1 LDSCVTSLYFKPVFN
16 FGFGAPGFLTT
27 EVMSLYSF
35 RRFTRLSAEK
45 QIHQLSLHAI
55 ALDLAYCTDGA
66 EAVLFA
72 YHDFYVELVVEKYT
86 DEILS
91 IKSFRSVRKLAPYL
105 HQIDITEI
113 TALLACSK

>member
-1 LDSCVTSLYFKPVFN
+1 MK
-16 FGFGAPGFLTT
+16 
-27 EVMSLYSF
+27 LYSF
-35 RRFTRLSAEK
+35 RRFSKLSTEQ
-45 QIHQLSLHAI
+45 QIHQLSLHGI
-55 ALDLAYCTDGA
+55 ALDLAYCTQGA

-72 YHDFYVELVVEKYT
+72 YYDFYVELVVEKYI

-105 HQIDITEI
+105 HQVDITEI